1 MSNTI
6 EITNDGQF
14 QDLITKKDAVL
25 VLNFWATWAEPC
37 QQMNEVATEL
47 AGKFS
52 SLQFVKIEAENFPD
66 ISEEFE
72 IAAVPTFIILKGGKT
87 VERIEGAKAAELT
100 NAVAKHAK
108 GVSSN
113 KSSSLTENDVKPAKD
128 LNTRLK
134 SLIESAPVM
143 VFIKGTPQQPRCGF
157 TRQLIDILGE
167 QKIKYSSF
175 NILVDEDVRQGL
187 KAYSNWP
194 TFPQMYV
201 NGELIGGLD
210 IVKELVSSGEL
221 KEMIEEG
228 N

>member
-6 EITNDGQF
+6 EITSEAQF
-14 QDLITKKDAVL
+14 QDLTTKKDAVL
-25 VLNFWATWAEPC
+25 VLNFWASWAEPC
-37 QQMNEVATEL
+37 KQMNEVAAEL
-47 AGKFS
+47 AGKFP
-52 SLQFVKIEAENFPD
+52 SLQFVKIEAENFPE

-72 IAAVPTFIILKGGKT
+72 IAAVPTFAILKGGKT

-100 NAVAKHAK
+100 NAVGKHAK
-108 GVSSN
+108 GVSSH
-113 KSSSLTENDVKPAKD
+113 KTSLAENDVKPVKD

-134 SLIESAPVM
+134 SLIESASVM

-194 TFPQMYV
+194 TYPQMYV

-221 KEMIEEG
+221 KEMIEEE